1 MAHKIRL
8 GFVGA
13 NVRSNWASQSH
24 FPALLASPDVELTA
38 VCTTRPESAEEAREA
53 LGAKLAFH
61 DFRAM
66 VASPEIDAVAVV
78 VRVPAHYEPTRAA
91 IEAGKHVYTEWPLGR
106 TTAEAEELAAL
117 ARAKG
122 VQTAVG
128 LQSRVSPTLMYLKE
142 QIEAGYVGEVL
153 ACHATAMRDG
163 ALERPSSRTWQRD
176 ASLGANTLTIAN
188 GHVIDALRFVAG
200 NFARVACLVTTQA
213 RHWYETDT
221 QQLVEVTA
229 PDNVLVSGQ
238 LASGAVASVHVAA
251 VPWAGSGF
259 RMEIYGREGTL
270 VTTGTVSSQ
279 RGESS
284 GCRAP
289 GAATSYATWRSPSAS
304 SMSRPTSPAAIRS
317 TSGRCMPC
325 SPRRSGPGRA
335 ACRRSTPRWT
345 CTTSSIRSSRR
356 RRRAGSCRSPEAWP
370 APVDTRRCVIA
381 TRRRGRS
388 AELPRRV
395 TREPPGRHERRDYLQ
410 SVRSPL
416 AVAF

>member
-1 MAHKIRL
+1 MADRIRL
-8 GFVGA
+8 GFIGA
-13 NVRSNWASQSH
+13 NVRATWAAQSH

-38 VCTTRPESAEEAREA
+38 VCTTRPETAEAARKA
-53 LGAKLAFH
+53 FGAKLAFT
-61 DFRAM
+61 DFRTM
-66 VASPEIDAVAVV
+66 VSSKEIDAVAVV
-78 VRVPAHYEPTRAA
+78 VRVPSHYEPAKAA

-122 VQTAVG
+122 VQTTVG
-128 LQSRVSPTLMYLKE
+128 LQARVSPTLLYMKE

-153 ACHATAMRDG
+153 SCHATGMRDG

-200 NFARVACLVTTQA
+200 HFARVACLVTTQA

-259 RMEIYGREGTL
+259 RREIYGREGTL
-270 VTTGTVSSQ
+270 VTTGNVSSQ
-279 RGESS
+279 RGEML
-284 GCRAP
+284 RLQ
-289 GAATSYATWRSPSAS
+289 GARGSHELSELAIPERFVHVPADFPRGDPFNVGQMYALFAE
-304 SMSRPTSPAAIRS
+304 AIRTGQS
-317 TSGRCMPC
+317 RLPTFDTAVDLHHFIDTIKQASET
-325 SPRRSGPGRA
+325 GRA
-335 ACRRSTPRWT
+335 L
-345 CTTSSIRSSRR
+345 
-356 RRRAGSCRSPEAWP
+356 
-370 APVDTRRCVIA
+370 PVA
-381 TRRRGRS
+381 
-388 AELPRRV
+388 
-395 TREPPGRHERRDYLQ
+395 
-410 SVRSPL
+410 
-416 AVAF
+416 